1 VPDWLLF
8 PLLAIAW
15 SPLLVLLHELG
26 HALTAMAL
34 TDGPVSIHMRGAGVF
49 GGAVHYE
56 PATLRRSRAEAWI
69 AAAGPAVTMVVAAVL
84 WLAWLDGGTES
95 LATVLGAG
103 AFTAT
108 LQLFTSVLP
117 FRYGAGL
124 GGPADSDGR
133 VIWRVLTGAPPGG
146 IERELRRASEPEPA
160 ARPAFVVLLV
170 ALGALSFVLDPV
182 LGLAFV
188 GLFGAGALLQWKT

>member
-1 VPDWLLF
+1 MPDWLLF
-8 PLLAIAW
+8 PLLATAW
-15 SPLLVLLHELG
+15 APLLVLLHELG

-34 TDGPVSIHMRGAGVF
+34 TDGRVSIHMRGAGLL

-56 PATLRRSRAEAWI
+56 PAALRRRRGEAWI
-69 AAAGPAVTMVVAAVL
+69 AAAGPAVSLVAAALL
-84 WLAWLDGGTES
+84 WVAWLDSGAES

-108 LQLFTSVLP
+108 LQLFTSALP

-133 VIWRVLTGAPPGG
+133 VMWRVLTGAPPGG
-146 IERELRRASEPEPA
+146 IERELRRESEPEPA

-170 ALGALSFVLDPV
+170 ALGALAFALDPV
-182 LGLAFV
+182 LGLALV
-188 GLFGAGALLQWKT
+188 GMIGMGALLQWKT